1 MKETKRSVA
10 TYSLDSGIASMFWVR
25 EILKIIVALT
35 RHGLIVN
42 NIVGDGASENRS
54 AMKSLGT
61 LSIEDV
67 HEFHLNDNFRR
78 LRLFPW
84 HLSRVFLY
92 YPVYYRKTLSG
103 LRLILPLK
111 VEDARLHLTPIWI
124 PPFSNHDLFMVQDK
138 IFKTF
143 IIVKWRIILLF
154 IC

>member
-42 NIVGDGASENRS
+42 NIVGDGASENRY
-54 AMKSLGT
+54 ARKSLGT

-78 LRLFPW
+78 LRLFP
-84 HLSRVFLY
+84 
-92 YPVYYRKTLSG
+92 
-103 LRLILPLK
+103 
-111 VEDARLHLTPIWI
+111 
-124 PPFSNHDLFMVQDK
+124 
-138 IFKTF
+138 
-143 IIVKWRIILLF
+143 
-154 IC
+154 